1 MYILKSENL
10 ASRSKDLIPW
20 HNRDD
25 LLPVYPHLDDRIM
38 IFVDAQTVTLF
49 PYSSNQCSILQA
61 VSDKKIDQCVTAHFW
76 CKDDLNIS
84 ESRVTFNDSIQKC
97 KGLVQPIMKVQV
109 EPFNSSQLKQTLRE
123 KWCNGNTT
131 AKKRDNFGQT
141 FIS

>member
-1 MYILKSENL
+1 MVDGVYPLYL

-61 VSDKKIDQCVTAHFW
+61 FSDKKMDQCVTAHFW
-76 CKDDLNIS
+76 CKDDLSIS

-97 KGLVQPIMKVQV
+97 KGLVQPIMEVHPISIQRKMVQW
-109 EPFNSSQLKQTLRE
+109 QHHR
-123 KWCNGNTT
+123 
-131 AKKRDNFGQT
+131 
-141 FIS
+141 